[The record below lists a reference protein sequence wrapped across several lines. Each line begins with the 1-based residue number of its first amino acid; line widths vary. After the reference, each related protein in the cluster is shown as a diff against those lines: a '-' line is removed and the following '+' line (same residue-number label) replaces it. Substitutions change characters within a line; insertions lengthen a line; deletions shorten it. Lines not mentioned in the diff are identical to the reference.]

1 MTFFVRFQSGFCVII
16 LLILLSFSS
25 SNPAWSDQ
33 LTDPKVK
40 EIFTLINKSITDLA
54 GRSETEATKVCERVI
69 SSIMD
74 IDAVVKGG
82 AIRIWERMTPAQRSA
97 YGAAAQ
103 RWAARSCVERN
114 KDGNGA
120 PVEFAG
126 LRRGEGGDKLLA
138 TRSVQPT
145 HLVIWRLRGTSK
157 LRAVDLLLDGFS
169 MTMQLRDE
177 TNTLLDQNSN
187 DIDKAIIA
195 LHR

>member
-1 MTFFVRFQSGFCVII
+1 MTFRVRIQSGCFVIA
-16 LLILLSFSS
+16 LLTLLAFDACR
-25 SNPAWSDQ
+25 PARAEQ

-40 EIFTLINKSITDLA
+40 EIFVLINKSIADLA
-54 GRSETEATKVCERVI
+54 GQPEAEATKVCERVI
-69 SSIMD
+69 ASIMD

-82 AIRIWERMTPAQRSA
+82 AMRIWERMTPAQRDA

-103 RWAARSCVERN
+103 RWAARTCVQNN
-114 KDGNGA
+114 KDGNGT

-138 TRSVQPT
+138 TRSQQPT
-145 HLVIWRLRGTSK
+145 HLVIWRLRGSSK

-169 MTMQLRDE
+169 LTQQLRDE
-177 TNTLLDQNSN
+177 TNTLLDQNNN
-187 DIDKAIIA
+187 DIDKAIVA